1 MTETEMREIVIDGT
15 SYRTTMPPKYIRQE
29 PYARPDP
36 TRLTSRLPG
45 TIVEVLVEPGEQIER
60 GRCIAVLEAMK
71 MRNTITANAAGTVKA
86 IHVEPGN
93 LVAKGDLLIELC

>member
-1 MTETEMREIVIDGT
+1 MPEMKKIVIDGT
-15 SYRTTMPPKYIRQE
+15 SYRTTVPPKHLRQE
-29 PYARPDP
+29 PYAPPDP

-45 TIVEVLVEPGEQIER
+45 TIVEVLVEPGERIER

-71 MRNTITANAAGTVKA
+71 MQNAVTANYPGTVKA

-93 LVAKGDLLIELC
+93 LVAKGDLLIELS